1 MRKNVLLL
9 LCALLVF
16 ALVGCSATAPVDQE
30 ARQADA
36 AADSETLSLSG
47 AQTPA
52 QDEDAPLRAM
62 ILSLSDGEAL
72 LVAQDT
78 EMPFTSPLSAE
89 ILGLDGEALSLADLS
104 AGDIVDVYGN
114 GVMTRSYPAQYN
126 SVTKVQLVSEGSAED
141 TAQYQELLD
150 SFGPMVSAQTEQT
163 EPTEQAGTVNRAI
176 AIPYGEDGILFVD
189 ANSELPFTVTLP
201 EEIYG
206 LGGEK
211 ITAADIERGNVVE
224 ITGNGIMLNSYPGQ
238 YPGVTKIQVVAEGSP
253 EDADPYQEILDAYFA
268 QPDASEPA
276 SLQLQYRVP
285 EAIVTASATMG
296 SYTWQGETSSAN
308 DEESA
313 PVVACGAHVLQW
325 NDMLEL
331 NLDEATEVTLQFY
344 PSAPTSVKV
353 VRWSDS
359 LLGTEDLAAAG
370 EGEEVAVSAQDD
382 AMTLTA
388 EPGYV
393 YAVYAEFDLGS
404 VEYGFASSTLE
415 K

>member
-16 ALVGCSATAPVDQE
+16 ALAGCSATAPVDQK

-36 AADSETLSLSG
+36 VADSETLSLSG

-62 ILSLSDGEAL
+62 ILSLSDEEAL
-72 LVAQDT
+72 LVTQDT
-78 EMPFTSPLSAE
+78 EMPFLSPLSAE
-89 ILGLDGEALSLADLS
+89 ILGLDGEALSLEGLS

-141 TAQYQELLD
+141 TAQYQALLD
-150 SFGPMVSAQTEQT
+150 SFGPMVSAQAEQSAQT
-163 EPTEQAGTVNRAI
+163 GTVNRAI

-206 LGGEK
+206 LNGEK

-224 ITGNGIMLNSYPGQ
+224 ITGNGIMLESYPGQ
-238 YPGVTKIQVVAEGSP
+238 YPGVTKIQVVAEGSSA
-253 EDADPYQEILDAYFA
+253 DADPYQEIVDAFFA
-268 QPDASEPA
+268 EPDASEPA

-285 EAIVTASATMG
+285 EAVVMANATMG
-296 SYTWQGETSSAN
+296 SYTWEDNLSSAN
-308 DEESA
+308 GEESTA
-313 PVVACGAHVLQW
+313 VIACGAHVLQW
-325 NDMLEL
+325 NDMLDL
-331 NLDEATEVTLQFY
+331 NLDEATEISLQFY
-344 PSAPTSVKV
+344 PSVPTSVKV
-353 VRWSDS
+353 VRWPDS

-370 EGEEVAVSAQDD
+370 EGEEVAVFAQDNT
-382 AMTLTA
+382 MTLTA

-404 VEYGFASSTLE
+404 VEYGFASSAL
-415 K
+415 KK